1 MRVVFIVLMSI
12 LSTMETYSQN
22 KPADRQPYA
31 AGRFYPGDKE
41 TLDKDLTDLFLKCRK
56 VPAENGKV
64 RAIISPHAGYV
75 FSGETAASAFS
86 SIQED
91 TRYKNIFVI
100 GSSHL
105 MSFDGASVFFSGD
118 YITPLGKVTV
128 NKEIASKLREN
139 KVFDFPVTAHTREH
153 SLEVQMPFIQHHFKK
168 VPPVIPIILG
178 TNDPKTIR
186 LIAEALRP
194 WFTPDN
200 LFVISSDFSHYPPYK
215 NAIETDRKTAMSIIS
230 GDPEKFLNTLK
241 ENSSEKIKGLATSMC
256 GWTSGLTLLYL
267 EGGDKNLQFN
277 LVDYTNSGDSPYGG
291 KDEVV
296 GYNAITLTEKKDS
309 MHSNDHSAELTFT
322 EKEKE
327 QLFKIARNSVD
338 TRFEDERTVVEDD
351 DISPKLTEPMG
362 AFVTIRIN
370 GTLRGCIGR
379 FTSSEPLY
387 KVVKASAI
395 SSAFEDPRFPALNKD
410 EYPKT
415 RFEITVLGPMK
426 KINDISEIV
435 LGRHGI
441 YIKKGMNSGTMLPQV
456 ATENHWTVEQF
467 LGYTSRDK
475 AGIGWDGWKNAEV
488 FIYEGTVLEEEK

>member
-1 MRVVFIVLMSI
+1 MRLVFIVLISI
-12 LSTMETYSQN
+12 LSAMETYSQN

-31 AGRFYPGDKE
+31 AGRFYPADKE
-41 TLDKDLTDLFLKCRK
+41 TLDSDLTDLFLKCRK
-56 VPAENGKV
+56 VQTEIGKV

-86 SIQED
+86 SITED
-91 TRYKNIFVI
+91 TQYKNIFVI
-100 GSSHL
+100 GSSHV
-105 MSFDGASVFFSGD
+105 MSFDGASVFFPGD
-118 YITPLGKVTV
+118 YITPLGRVTV
-128 NKEIASKLREN
+128 NKEIALKLREN
-139 KVFDFPVTAHTREH
+139 KVFDFPATAHTQEH

-168 VPPVIPIILG
+168 VPPVIPIIIG
-178 TNDPKTIR
+178 TNDLKTIR

-215 NAIETDRKTAMSIIS
+215 NAIETDRKTAMSILS

-267 EGGDKNLQFN
+267 AGVDKNLQFN
-277 LVDYTNSGDSPYGG
+277 LVDYTNSGDSHFGG

-296 GYNAITLTEKKDS
+296 GYNAIALTEKNKS
-309 MHSNDHSAELTFT
+309 MHSNEHAAELTFT

-327 QLFKIARNSVD
+327 QLFRIARNSVYS
-338 TRFEDERTVVEDD
+338 RFEDERKVDDD
-351 DISPKLTEPMG
+351 DIYPKLMKPMG

-370 GTLRGCIGR
+370 GSLRGCIGR

-395 SSAFEDPRFPALNKD
+395 SSAFEDPRFPTLKKD
-410 EYPKT
+410 EYPNTK
-415 RFEITVLGPMK
+415 FEITVLGPMK
-426 KINDISEIV
+426 KINDINEIV
-435 LGRHGI
+435 LGRYGI

-488 FIYEGTVLEEEK
+488 FIYEGTVLEEEE